1 MAKAKR
7 EAQKKAAR
15 KAKPGTKESR
25 SKVGATKAPR
35 PKAPRPKAPS
45 AKAKAKKARSA
56 KAKPRR
62 AAPAE
67 TEVTKAPVEKAAPSR
82 PKAPKT
88 EKAYTATSIQVLEG
102 IEHVRKRP
110 EMYVSDTGV
119 AGLHHLVREVVDNA
133 IDEAMAGF
141 CDRVDVRIHA
151 DNSVSV
157 HDNGRGIPVDT
168 HETVK
173 KPAIEVVLTMLHAGG
188 KFDHESYKMSA
199 GLHGVGV
206 SCVNALSEWL
216 EAEVSV
222 GGQVYKMRFER
233 GRTVS
238 PLEEIG
244 KRKRSGTKITFRPDP
259 EIFGEH
265 TFSFETL
272 AGRLRELA
280 FLNAGVTITV
290 KDERADRDDSFH
302 YTGGLVSFV
311 GHLNQNRDVL
321 HRKPIYLKSEREDV
335 EVELAMQF
343 TDGYQETIYSFVNNI
358 RTVFGGSH
366 ESGFKSALTRTINY
380 YIRTHAKAGK
390 NDKISLTGDDVREG
404 LAAVLSV
411 RLRDPKFESQT
422 KIRLTNPEVE
432 GIVQQI
438 VNDGLGAFLEENP
451 PIGRRIVEK
460 AIVAARAR
468 EAARKAR
475 DLTRRKGALESGG
488 LPGKLADCAEKD
500 PALCELYLV
509 EGDSA
514 GGSAKMGRD
523 RRFQAILPIRGKLLN
538 VEKAQIDKVLRN
550 EEIRTMIM
558 AIGAGIGS
566 DEFDVA
572 KLRYHRIIIMTD
584 ADVDGLH
591 IRALLLT
598 FFFRQMKPLVDQGH
612 IYIAKPPLYRV
623 KGKKKEQYIENERE
637 MDTFLLENG
646 ATGLELRTAGKGA
659 KTFSDAQFARILEL
673 LVEIEHL
680 LLLVA
685 RKGIDVHDY
694 LAGRD
699 KEGRLPLYLVKVNG
713 DRRFLTS
720 DRELAE
726 LSKAEEKL
734 RGRQLELYEEEQEEE
749 EGGIKIVADLFES
762 RELQKKIAALEKRG
776 LAFKH
781 YYAEGGEGERKPRYK
796 LADGEN
802 IVDLG
807 SLRELVDAVRALGR
821 KGITI
826 QRFKGLG
833 EMSERQLWETT
844 MDPDARTILQVT
856 LEDAV
861 AADQIFTVLM
871 GTHVD
876 QRKAFIEKHALSVTN
891 LDI

>member
-1 MAKAKR
+1 MAKAKTK
-7 EAQKKAAR
+7 ATTKAAP
-15 KAKPGTKESR
+15 KKKNAPQ
-25 SKVGATKAPR
+25 TKAGAGTATAKTRRVKTKPDADNAAAETAS
-35 PKAPRPKAPS
+35 PAAPS
-45 AKAKAKKARSA
+45 ASLKTKKAPASG
-56 KAKPRR
+56 P
-62 AAPAE
+62 AAE
-67 TEVTKAPVEKAAPSR
+67 KAPPSR
-82 PKAPKT
+82 AT
-88 EKAYTATSIQVLEG
+88 SEKEYTATSIQVLEG

-110 EMYVSDTGV
+110 EMYISDTG
-119 AGLHHLVREVVDNA
+119 ATGLHHLVREVVDNS
-133 IDEAMAGF
+133 IDEAMAGH
-141 CDRVDVRIHA
+141 CTRVDVRIHA
-151 DNSVSV
+151 DNSISV

-168 HETVK
+168 HQTVK
-173 KPAIEVVLTMLHAGG
+173 KPALEVVLTMLHAGG

-216 EAEVSV
+216 EAEVCV
-222 GGQVYKMRFER
+222 AGKVYKMRFER
-233 GRTVS
+233 GRTAS
-238 PLEEIG
+238 PLEQIG

-259 EIFGEH
+259 QIFGDAV
-265 TFSFETL
+265 FSFETL
-272 AGRLRELA
+272 SGRLRELA
-280 FLNAGVTITV
+280 FLNAGLTITV
-290 KDERADRDDSFH
+290 RDERADREESFQ
-302 YTGGLVSFV
+302 YTGGLLSFV
-311 GHLNQNRDVL
+311 EHLNRNREVL
-321 HRKPIYLKSEREDV
+321 HKKPIYLKAEREDI

-343 TDGYQETIYSFVNNI
+343 SDGFQETICSFVNNI
-358 RTVFGGSH
+358 RTVFGSH

-380 YIRTHAKAGK
+380 YIRSRNLGK

-500 PALCELYLV
+500 PALCELYVV

-538 VEKAQIDKVLRN
+538 VEKAQINKVLKN

-558 AIGAGIGS
+558 AIGAGIGR
-566 DEFDVA
+566 DDFDIS
-572 KLRYHRIIIMTD
+572 KLRYNRIIIMTD

-591 IRALLLT
+591 IRTLLLT
-598 FFFRQMKPLVDQGH
+598 FFYRQMKELVEQGH

-623 KGKKKEQYIENERE
+623 KGRKKEQYIENERE
-637 MDTFLLENG
+637 MDAFLLDNG
-646 ATGLELRTAGKGA
+646 TAGLELRTVGKGA
-659 KTFSDAQFARILEL
+659 KTFTEAQFTRILEL

-680 LLLVA
+680 LLVIA
-685 RKGIDVHDY
+685 RKGIDVHRY
-694 LAGRD
+694 LAARGKD
-699 KEGRLPLYLVKVNG
+699 GNLPLYLVKING
-713 DRRFLTS
+713 DERFLMS
-720 DRELAE
+720 DREMGD
-726 LSKAEEKL
+726 LSNTEEKK
-734 RGRQLELYEEEQEEE
+734 RGRQLELLDEESEEQEEA
-749 EGGIKIVADLFES
+749 GIKIVAELFES
-762 RELQKKIAALEKRG
+762 RELEKKIATLEKRG
-776 LAFKH
+776 VAFKH
-781 YYAEGGEGERKPRYK
+781 YYADEEEAGPKPRYE
-796 LADGEN
+796 LGNGGEKMQFSALRQ
-802 IVDLG
+802 IVD
-807 SLRELVDAVRALGR
+807 AIRALGR

-844 MDPDARTILQVT
+844 MNPEARTIMQVT
-856 LEDAV
+856 LADAV
-861 AADQIFTVLM
+861 DADEIFTILM
-871 GTHVD
+871 GTQVE

>member
-1 MAKAKR
+1 MARATKKKASKKR
-7 EAQKKAAR
+7 PTTKAAAAKKPAAKKKPTPKKAA
-15 KAKPGTKESR
+15 
-25 SKVGATKAPR
+25 AP
-35 PKAPRPKAPS
+35 K
-45 AKAKAKKARSA
+45 
-56 KAKPRR
+56 
-62 AAPAE
+62 
-67 TEVTKAPVEKAAPSR
+67 
-82 PKAPKT
+82 KAPKQPPV
-88 EKAYTATSIQVLEG
+88 EEAPVAAPKGGKAYTATSIQVLEG

-119 AGLHHLVREVVDNA
+119 TGLHHLVREVVDNS
-133 IDEAMAGF
+133 IDEAMAGY
-141 CDRVDVRIHA
+141 CDRIDVRIHA

-157 HDNGRGIPVDT
+157 HDNGRGIPVDM
-168 HETVK
+168 HQTVK
-173 KPAIEVVLTMLHAGG
+173 KPALEVVLTMLHAGG

-222 GGQVYKMRFER
+222 GGKVCKMRFER
-233 GRTVS
+233 GHTAS
-238 PLEEIG
+238 SLEEIG
-244 KRKRSGTKITFRPDP
+244 KRKRTGTKITFKPDP
-259 EIFGEH
+259 QIFH
-265 TFSFETL
+265 DAAFSFDTL

-290 KDERADRDDSFH
+290 KDERADREEQFH

-311 GHLNQNRDVL
+311 EHLNKNRNAL
-321 HRKPIYLKSEREDV
+321 HRKPIYFKSEREDV

-343 TDGYQETIYSFVNNI
+343 SDAYQETLYSFVNNI
-358 RTVFGGSH
+358 RTIFGGSH

-380 YIRTHAKAGK
+380 YIRSHNLAKSE
-390 NDKISLTGDDVREG
+390 KISLTGEDVREG

-451 PIGRRIVEK
+451 PIGRKIVEK
-460 AIVAARAR
+460 AVVAARAR

-538 VEKAQIDKVLRN
+538 VEKAQIDKVLKN

-558 AIGAGIGS
+558 AIGAGIGAE
-566 DEFDVA
+566 DFDIS

-591 IRALLLT
+591 IRTLLLT
-598 FFFRQMKPLVDQGH
+598 FFFRHMKQLVEGGH
-612 IYIAKPPLYRV
+612 IYIAKPPLYRLAAR
-623 KGKKKEQYIENERE
+623 KKEQYIENERD
-637 MDTFLLENG
+637 MDKFLLESG
-646 ATGLELRTAGKGA
+646 AAGLQLRTVGKTP
-659 KTFSDAQFARILEL
+659 KTFSDAQFAAVLEL
-673 LVEIEHL
+673 LVEIEAGL
-680 LLLVA
+680 LLIA
-685 RKGIDVHDY
+685 RKGIDVRRY
-694 LAGRD
+694 LAARG
-699 KEGRLPLYLVKVNG
+699 KGGELPLYLVKING
-713 DRRFLTS
+713 DERFLTS
-720 DRELAE
+720 DREVADLT
-726 LSKAEEKL
+726 KAEEKR
-734 RGRQLELYEEEQEEE
+734 RGRQLELLTEDEEE
-749 EGGIKIVADLFES
+749 EEADGGIKIVAELFES
-762 RELQKKIAALEKRG
+762 RDLQKKIAALEKKG
-776 LAFKH
+776 LPFKH
-781 YYAEGGEGERKPRYK
+781 YYVNGDDKEQKPRYELVSDDGEVK
-796 LADGEN
+796 LA
-802 IVDLG
+802 
-807 SLRELVDAVRALGR
+807 SLREVVDAVRALGR
-821 KGITI
+821 KGVTI

-844 MDPDARTILQVT
+844 MNPEVRTVMQVT
-856 LEDAV
+856 LEDGI
-861 AADQIFTVLM
+861 AADEIFSVLM
-871 GTHVD
+871 GTQVD
-876 QRKAFIEKHALSVTN
+876 LRKEFIERYALSVTD

>member
-1 MAKAKR
+1 MATAN
-7 EAQKKAAR
+7 KKAATKR
-15 KAKPGTKESR
+15 AAKSMPAAKPKSEES
-25 SKVGATKAPR
+25 P
-35 PKAPRPKAPS
+35 PS
-45 AKAKAKKARSA
+45 S
-56 KAKPRR
+56 
-62 AAPAE
+62 
-67 TEVTKAPVEKAAPSR
+67 SR
-82 PKAPKT
+82 T

-110 EMYVSDTGV
+110 EMYISDTG
-119 AGLHHLVREVVDNA
+119 ATGLHHLVREVVDNS
-133 IDEAMAGF
+133 IDEAMAGY
-141 CDRVDVRIHA
+141 CDRIDVRIHA
-151 DNSVSV
+151 DNSISV
-157 HDNGRGIPVDT
+157 HDNGRGIPVDM

-173 KPAIEVVLTMLHAGG
+173 KPALEVVLTMLHAGG
-188 KFDHESYKMSA
+188 KFDHESYRMSA

-216 EAEVSV
+216 EAEVTV
-222 GGQVYKMRFER
+222 GGKVHKMRFER
-233 GRTVS
+233 GRTAS
-238 PLEEIG
+238 SLEEIG

-259 EIFGEH
+259 EIFGDAA
-265 TFSFETL
+265 FSFDTL
-272 AGRLRELA
+272 AGRMRELA

-290 KDERADRDDSFH
+290 KDERADRASRDEKFY

-311 GHLNQNRDVL
+311 EHLNKNRDVL
-321 HRKPIYLKSEREDV
+321 HRKPIYLKSERDGI

-343 TDGYQETIYSFVNNI
+343 SDAYQETICSFVNNI

-366 ESGFKSALTRTINY
+366 ESGFKSALTRTINA
-380 YIRTHAKAGK
+380 YIRSRNLAKGEK
-390 NDKISLTGDDVREG
+390 LSLTGDDVREG

-451 PIGRRIVEK
+451 SIGKRIIEK

-538 VEKAQIDKVLRN
+538 VERAQINKVLKN
-550 EEIRTMIM
+550 EEIRTIIM
-558 AIGAGIGS
+558 AIGAGIGRE
-566 DEFDVA
+566 DFDIS
-572 KLRYHRIIIMTD
+572 KLRYDRVIIMTD

-591 IRALLLT
+591 IRTLLLT
-598 FFFRQMKPLVDQGH
+598 FFFRQMKPLVEEGH
-612 IYIAKPPLYRV
+612 IYIAKPPLYRIMA
-623 KGKKKEQYIENERE
+623 GKKERYIESERD

-646 ATGLELRTAGKGA
+646 AGGLELRTVGRGA
-659 KTFSDAQFARILEL
+659 KTFTDAQFTHILEN

-680 LLLVA
+680 ILLIA
-685 RKGIDVHDY
+685 RKGIDVHCY

-699 KEGRLPLYLVKVNG
+699 KDGKLPLYLVKVNG
-713 DRRFLTS
+713 DERFLTS
-720 DRELAE
+720 DRQLAE
-726 LSKAEEKL
+726 LTKAEEKR
-734 RGRQLELYEEEQEEE
+734 RGRQLELIDEQEDEDE
-749 EGGIKIVADLFES
+749 AGGIKIVADLFES
-762 RELQKKIAALEKRG
+762 RELEKKIAALEKRG

-781 YYAEGGEGERKPRYK
+781 YYPDGDEKEPTVRYELVNDEK
-796 LADGEN
+796 TIHLS
-802 IVDLG
+802 
-807 SLRELVDAVRALGR
+807 SLREIVDTVRALGR

-833 EMSERQLWETT
+833 EMSNKQLWETT
-844 MDPDARTILQVT
+844 MDPDARTIMKVT
-856 LEDAV
+856 LDDAV
-861 AADQIFTVLM
+861 AAEEIFSVLM
-871 GTHVD
+871 GTQVD